1 MFGKG
6 VFDDTFWATGG
17 QLNRDISSDLCR
29 FLHEMGHLRLELPFD
44 FVLDR
49 EVIEDVGKAVRV
61 AVIFWGR
68 PETVATP
75 NLPGLLLRLSALLG
89 NDFENIEA
97 VERTQGNNPWTSL
110 SEDHHFDLIVGEPEI
125 VGPTN
130 ELEMLSD
137 HGPDV

>member
-1 MFGKG
+1 
-6 VFDDTFWATGG
+6 
-17 QLNRDISSDLCR
+17 
-29 FLHEMGHLRLELPFD
+29 MGHLRVELPFD
-44 FVLDR
+44 FVFDR

-75 NLPGLLLRLSALLG
+75 NLPGLLLRLSALIG

-97 VERTQGNNPWTSL
+97 VERTQANNPWTSL

-125 VGPTN
+125 VGPTS